1 MVLFVPLNRG
11 NFDVFSIEIEQEFA
25 ALVVVDVAGR
35 IVKNAKKLTKLVR
48 INAHLEPP
56 AHIQT
61 KTLLN
66 LVSNFIREWGERP
79 CETGSRD
86 LKICKFCDSI
96 INDETRQYARK
107 YCCIEAEY
115 LDQLLKEWLALHNTS
130 ELDSSIFTDTKYEVN
145 YSNKNDSQ
153 KENSVKT
160 HNHDNTELRLVTT
173 NQDDICIIFEN
184 YQNYSGSQIKISHR
198 DGITDE
204 DLSETNGSRSLWHEK
219 TKTSAGE
226 ARRDDGTRNTDTVAE
241 RIREIRDNN
250 PHQRELGEVA
260 DKSQQ
265 DRRSAQR
272 DAQEEANRSRIA
284 VEKGRGDRD
293 RENVM
298 AAEEEGEKEKKESG
312 ERRNPGKNPYQQ
324 RYGEERETRLRR
336 DNSGKKIGR
345 LDRIEEKNVTVER
358 KPAKRFERES
368 GRRDRRENEESSVAH
383 RDRRKGEEADTVLS
397 KNKRLGSEKTLD
409 SLGDAEKGRSTVNE
423 EGKRPAD
430 SGKREDSSNL
440 IQYQLS
446 NAHFVELGWTQ
457 LPMTKIMRKIAR
469 YEARPA
475 KPNINWFQK
484 YRHLGTIYYDDG
496 LTLFSRFHSDGSGE
510 LFYPNGVL
518 AIRVCRPENRKY
530 DMYTVFTPG
539 GKDALAI
546 ERVSQILAIFDTM
559 GYGVVFDIDGAAR
572 LSYNQIG
579 GIFTDNPAGTPLVW
593 AWSVNPRESIL
604 ETVYTENISDR
615 LQMDLFSPTNKSV
628 KSSGNVK
635 TPILPSSS
643 RNKEKKVVEVQ
654 EPVVEERQEEVGN
667 KIQLG
672 TIVNFNK
679 EVASC
684 TVEAS
689 DWKSDVLMK

>member
-25 ALVVVDVAGR
+25 ALVVVGVAGR
-35 IVKNAKKLTKLVR
+35 IEKCKNLTKLVR

-130 ELDSSIFTDTKYEVN
+130 ELDSSIFTGTKYEVN

-153 KENSVKT
+153 KENSVKM

-173 NQDDICIIFEN
+173 ANQDDIYIIFEN
-184 YQNYSGSQIKISHR
+184 YQNYSGSQIK
-198 DGITDE
+198 
-204 DLSETNGSRSLWHEK
+204 SLTLARK

-226 ARRDDGTRNTDTVAE
+226 ARRDDGTRNTDTMAE
-241 RIREIRDNN
+241 RIRERRDNN

-260 DKSQQ
+260 GKSRQ

-272 DAQEEANRSRIA
+272 DAQEEANRSQIA
-284 VEKGRGDRD
+284 VEKRRGDRD

-298 AAEEEGEKEKKESG
+298 AAEEEEEKEKKESG

-324 RYGEERETRLRR
+324 RYGEERETRLQG
-336 DNSGKKIGR
+336 DNSGKKTGR

-423 EGKRPAD
+423 EGKLPAN

-475 KPNINWFQK
+475 KPNINWFKK

-496 LTLFSRFHSDGSGE
+496 LTLFSRFHSDGSAE

-559 GYGVVFDIDGAAR
+559 GYGVVFDMDGAAR

-593 AWSVNPRESIL
+593 AWNVNPRESIL